1 MSANDVEFSHL
12 VISLAQGVK
21 LGLGEVTNPETE
33 QAEKDLNMAKYSL
46 GTLRML
52 KEKTR
57 GNLNEDEQKLIEA
70 LLSEFAAKLDGSS
83 S

>member
-1 MSANDVEFSHL
+1 MSANVEFSHL

-33 QAEKDLNMAKYSL
+33 TVEEDHNMAKYSL
-46 GTLRML
+46 ETLRML

-57 GNLNEDEQKLIEA
+57 GNLNEDEQKLIDA
-70 LLSEFAAKLDGSS
+70 LLTEFASKFETSP
-83 S
+83 

>member
-21 LGLGEVTNPETE
+21 LGLGEVSGPETDE
-33 QAEKDLNMAKYSL
+33 PQKNINMAKYSL

-52 KEKTR
+52 KEKTE
-57 GNLNEDEQKLIEA
+57 GNLNEDEQKLIDA
-70 LLSEFAAKLDGSS
+70 LLNEFAAKLDAP
-83 S
+83 